1 MKRYQILLAAALSL
15 VLLTGSAL
23 ALSVEEAFPAQREYP
38 GYEDVPA
45 GSWFEAGAKLCY
57 EVGFITGS
65 NLGFEPE
72 RNMQVAEV
80 AAIAARIAEAV
91 TGDPIPQP
99 EPSLPWYASYLEYL
113 AKRGVARLTDPESPA
128 TRGRFL
134 DMLAAVVPGELLPR
148 INTITALPDTADA
161 AVLRFYN
168 AGILTGVDEF
178 GAFDAA
184 KPLTRAEG
192 AAMVAR
198 IARTD
203 LRKRFTP
210 ADYAPFA
217 AAELRPGD
225 ILFQDGARQVTAR
238 YYLPAVLELI
248 AQLERESAAAGLEF
262 NWFNTYGEQTFLDYV
277 KGAALG
283 RFSVTRE
290 MATALYQSLDLQ
302 VFYSRYLDRKGAMT

>member
-1 MKRYQILLAAALSL
+1 MKRHQKLLAAVLALA
-15 VLLTGSAL
+15 LLTGSAL
-23 ALSVEEAFPAQREYP
+23 ALSVEEAFPIQREYP

-45 GSWFEAGAKLCY
+45 GSWFEPGAKLCC
-57 EVGFITGS
+57 EVGLITGS
-65 NLGFEPE
+65 HLGFEPE

-99 EPSLPWYASYLEYL
+99 GPGLPWYAHYMEYL
-113 AKRGVARLTDPESPA
+113 AKRGIAGLTNPERPA
-128 TRGRFL
+128 TRGKFL
-134 DMLAAVVPGELLPR
+134 DMLAAVVPNELLPP
-148 INTITALPDTADA
+148 INAITALPDTADA
-161 AVLRFYN
+161 HVLRFYN

-178 GAFDAA
+178 GVFDAA

-198 IARTD
+198 IARTG
-203 LRKRFTP
+203 LRRQFTP

-217 AAELRPGD
+217 AAGLRPGD
-225 ILFQDGARQVTAR
+225 VLFQDGARQVTAR
-238 YYLPAVLELI
+238 HYLSAVLELI
-248 AQLERESAAAGLEF
+248 AQLERESADAGIEF

-302 VFYSRYLDRKGAMT
+302 VFYSRYLDRNGAMT